1 MSNRTQKSV
10 KNMTI
15 GMLSQLFTLWLS
27 FVSRTVFI
35 KFLTAEYLGI
45 SGLFSNVLT
54 VLSFAELGIGDA
66 MTYAMYKPVKE
77 DNRKLVNQLM
87 VVYKKAYT
95 GIAVVVGAI
104 GLGLSFFLSF
114 IIAEPPDIPESLQ
127 LIFWL
132 YVVNNMASYI
142 LTYKKSILIAYQENY
157 IVSEVQQIA
166 SLIQQIAQMIV
177 LCFTKQYI
185 LYLIIQI
192 LCTILNNIII
202 SVVVKKRYP
211 WINEKDGE
219 ELPQEVSKEIFKN
232 VKALSISKI
241 AGVVSN
247 GSDNII
253 ISKFVGLSSVG
264 VASNYTM
271 IINSLNGILWNG
283 LSSLTS
289 SFGNFNVDSMIGQRR
304 KLFNELFLCS
314 YWLYGFMTI
323 GIITL
328 ANSFV
333 QLWVGSNYLVPQGV
347 VLALVLITYISG
359 VNFPVYTY
367 QSTLGMFDKMKI
379 PYVLFAVFNIL
390 LSILLGKNWGLFG
403 VYIATSITR
412 LCTSEVSS
420 GYYVYRYGLK
430 LSPLKYLKKYVIY
443 FLILILNI
451 LVTNYAVSLVQIA
464 GIIGFSIKVVTCT
477 VVCNAIYFVCFFR
490 TTEFRNLLI
499 RAKGLLSSR
508 RK

>member
-1 MSNRTQKSV
+1 
-10 KNMTI
+10 MTV
-15 GMLSQLFTLWLS
+15 GMISQFLTLLLS
-27 FVSRTVFI
+27 FVSRTIFI
-35 KFLTAEYLGI
+35 RFLTAEYLGI

-95 GIAVVVGAI
+95 GIAIVVGAI

-157 IVSEVQQIA
+157 IISEVQQIA

-289 SFGNFNVDSMIGQRR
+289 SFGNFNVDSTIGQRR

-359 VNFPVYTY
+359 VNFPAYTY

-451 LVTNYAVSLVQIA
+451 LVTDYAVSLVQIA

>member
-289 SFGNFNVDSMIGQRR
+289 SFGNFNVDSTIGQRR

-328 ANSFV
+328 ANSIV

>member
-1 MSNRTQKSV
+1 
-10 KNMTI
+10 
-15 GMLSQLFTLWLS
+15 
-27 FVSRTVFI
+27 
-35 KFLTAEYLGI
+35 
-45 SGLFSNVLT
+45 
-54 VLSFAELGIGDA
+54 

-253 ISKFVGLSSVG
+253 ISKFVGVSSVG

-289 SFGNFNVDSMIGQRR
+289 SFGNFNVDSTIGQRR

>member
-1 MSNRTQKSV
+1 
-10 KNMTI
+10 MTI
-15 GMLSQLFTLWLS
+15 GMLSQLFTLLLS

-95 GIAVVVGAI
+95 GITVVVGAI

-289 SFGNFNVDSMIGQRR
+289 SFGNFNVDSTIGQRR

>member
-15 GMLSQLFTLWLS
+15 GMLSQLFTLLLS

-95 GIAVVVGAI
+95 GITVVVGAI

-142 LTYKKSILIAYQENY
+142 LTYKKSILIADQENY

-289 SFGNFNVDSMIGQRR
+289 SFGNFNVDSTIGQRR

>member
-1 MSNRTQKSV
+1 
-10 KNMTI
+10 MTI

-289 SFGNFNVDSMIGQRR
+289 SFGNFNVDSTIGQRR

-347 VLALVLITYISG
+347 VLVLVLITYISG

>member
-289 SFGNFNVDSMIGQRR
+289 SFGNFNVDSTIGQRR

-499 RAKGLLSSR
+499 RAKGFLSSR

>member
-1 MSNRTQKSV
+1 
-10 KNMTI
+10 MTI
-15 GMLSQLFTLWLS
+15 GMLSQLFTLLLS

-289 SFGNFNVDSMIGQRR
+289 SFGNFNVDSTIGQRR

>member
-15 GMLSQLFTLWLS
+15 GMLSQLFTLLLS

-202 SVVVKKRYP
+202 SIIVKKRYP
-211 WINEKDGE
+211 WINEKESED
-219 ELPQEVSKEIFKN
+219 LPHEVSREIFKN
-232 VKALSISKI
+232 VKSLSISKI

-283 LSSLTS
+283 LSSLTG
-289 SFGNFNVDSMIGQRR
+289 SFGNFNVDSTIEQRR

-328 ANSFV
+328 ANSFI
-333 QLWVGSNYLVPQGV
+333 QLWVGPDYLVPQGV

-359 VNFPVYTY
+359 VNFPAYTY
-367 QSTLGMFDKMKI
+367 QSTLGMFDKMKL

-390 LSILLGKNWGLFG
+390 LSIFLGRSLGLFG
-403 VYIATSITR
+403 VYIATSISR

-430 LSPLKYLKKYVIY
+430 LPPLKYLKKYVI
-443 FLILILNI
+443 FFIIMVLNA
-451 LVTNYAVSLVQIA
+451 LVTNCTVSLIQIMGIA
-464 GIIGFSIKVVTCT
+464 GFIIKTIVCA
-477 VVCNAIYFVCFFR
+477 VVCNSIFLVCFFR
-490 TTEFRNLLI
+490 TTEFQNLLM

>member
-27 FVSRTVFI
+27 FVTRTVFI

-157 IVSEVQQIA
+157 IVSEVQLIA

-289 SFGNFNVDSMIGQRR
+289 SFGNFNVDSTIGQRR

>member
-1 MSNRTQKSV
+1 MS
-10 KNMTI
+10 
-15 GMLSQLFTLWLS
+15 
-27 FVSRTVFI
+27 
-35 KFLTAEYLGI
+35 LT
-45 SGLFSNVLT
+45 
-54 VLSFAELGIGDA
+54 
-66 MTYAMYKPVKE
+66 
-77 DNRKLVNQLM
+77 
-87 VVYKKAYT
+87 
-95 GIAVVVGAI
+95 
-104 GLGLSFFLSF
+104 
-114 IIAEPPDIPESLQ
+114 
-127 LIFWL
+127 
-132 YVVNNMASYI
+132 YI

-289 SFGNFNVDSMIGQRR
+289 SFGNFNVDSTIGQRR

-490 TTEFRNLLI
+490 TTEFRNLNI

>member
-1 MSNRTQKSV
+1 MRNRTQKRI
-10 KNMTI
+10 KNMPI
-15 GMLSQLFTLWLS
+15 GMLSQLFTLLLS

-289 SFGNFNVDSMIGQRR
+289 SFGNFNVDSTIGQRR

>member
-177 LCFTKQYI
+177 LCFTTQYI

-289 SFGNFNVDSMIGQRR
+289 SFGNFNVDSTIGQRR

>member
-15 GMLSQLFTLWLS
+15 GMLSQLFTLLLS

-271 IINSLNGILWNG
+271 IINSLNGVLWNG

-289 SFGNFNVDSMIGQRR
+289 SFGNFNVDSTIGQRR

>member
-289 SFGNFNVDSMIGQRR
+289 SFGNFNVDSTIGQRR

-477 VVCNAIYFVCFFR
+477 VVCNAIYFVCFFIVSL
-490 TTEFRNLLI
+490 F
-499 RAKGLLSSR
+499 
-508 RK
+508 

>member
-1 MSNRTQKSV
+1 M
-10 KNMTI
+10 
-15 GMLSQLFTLWLS
+15 
-27 FVSRTVFI
+27 
-35 KFLTAEYLGI
+35 
-45 SGLFSNVLT
+45 
-54 VLSFAELGIGDA
+54 
-66 MTYAMYKPVKE
+66 
-77 DNRKLVNQLM
+77 
-87 VVYKKAYT
+87 
-95 GIAVVVGAI
+95 
-104 GLGLSFFLSF
+104 
-114 IIAEPPDIPESLQ
+114 
-127 LIFWL
+127 
-132 YVVNNMASYI
+132 
-142 LTYKKSILIAYQENY
+142 
-157 IVSEVQQIA
+157 
-166 SLIQQIAQMIV
+166 
-177 LCFTKQYI
+177 
-185 LYLIIQI
+185 
-192 LCTILNNIII
+192 NNIII

-289 SFGNFNVDSMIGQRR
+289 SFGNFNVDSTIGQRR

>member
-104 GLGLSFFLSF
+104 GLGFSFFLSF

-289 SFGNFNVDSMIGQRR
+289 SFGNFNVDSTIGQRR